1 MEKQLICSLLR
12 VFHSENEKFSYSKV
26 LDTFIDTYNIGVKKG
41 KSFFFTSN
49 DKHEIAEI
57 LIKSEGVNAKETTA
71 DSWLNLSRVESTII
85 SSNEKMTS
93 ENVRKHR
100 VAVKTLPGRP
110 LLISQNSIYLP
121 NGANIDISSFELA
134 STCQHKTILVIENW
148 ETFENIHKNRFS
160 LDDAGSNPLVVFRGS
175 PIYTIDNT
183 NYLLKQLKLPV
194 FAYVDYDP
202 KGLCIALELPYFE
215 RIIVPPDEMFIA
227 ALKQDKNQARF
238 KKQLLGCQK
247 KLSQTDNHQISSL
260 WKIIELKGNA
270 LPQEHFQSG

>member
-12 VFHSENEKFSYSKV
+12 VFHSENERFSYSKV
-26 LDTFIDTYNIGVKKG
+26 LDTFIDTYNIGIKKG
-41 KSFFFTSN
+41 KSFIFTSN

-57 LIKSEGVNAKETTA
+57 LIKSEGVNAKKTTA
-71 DSWLNLSRVESTII
+71 DSWLNLSRVESTVI

-110 LLISQNSIYLP
+110 LLISQNPIYLP
-121 NGANIDISSFELA
+121 NGSNIDISSFELA
-134 STCQHKTILVIENW
+134 SICQHKTILVIENW
-148 ETFENIHKNRFS
+148 ETFENIHKNIFS

-183 NYLLKQLKLPV
+183 NNLLKKLKLPV

-202 KGLCIALELPYFE
+202 KGLCIALELPHFE
-215 RIIVPPDEMFIA
+215 RIIVPPDEMFIG
-227 ALKQDKNQARF
+227 NCSAR
-238 KKQLLGCQK
+238 
-247 KLSQTDNHQISSL
+247 
-260 WKIIELKGNA
+260 WY
-270 LPQEHFQSG
+270 